1 VIQQAIAQV
10 LTLIFDP
17 TFSDNSFGLRPNLN
31 GQQAVKQVKGIIKT
45 GLRFAVDVD
54 LSKFFDRVDHDLL
67 MTHLGNNVKD
77 KRLLKLIKRYLRA
90 EVLCKIKGGNQ
101 F

>member
-1 VIQQAIAQV
+1 
-10 LTLIFDP
+10 
-17 TFSDNSFGLRPNLN
+17 
-31 GQQAVKQVKGIIKT
+31 VKQVKGIIKT

-67 MTHLGNNVKD
+67 MTILGYKVKG

-90 EVLCKIKGGNQ
+90 G
-101 F
+101 

>member
-17 TFSDNSFGLRPNLN
+17 TFSDNSFGLKPHRN
-31 GQQAVKQVKGIIKT
+31 GQQAVKQAQSIIKT
-45 GLRFAVDVD
+45 GRRYAVDVN
-54 LSKFFDRVDHDLL
+54 LSKLFDRVDHDLL
-67 MTHLGNNVKD
+67 MTHLGNKVKD

-90 EVLCKIKGGNQ
+90 EVLCKIKGDNQ